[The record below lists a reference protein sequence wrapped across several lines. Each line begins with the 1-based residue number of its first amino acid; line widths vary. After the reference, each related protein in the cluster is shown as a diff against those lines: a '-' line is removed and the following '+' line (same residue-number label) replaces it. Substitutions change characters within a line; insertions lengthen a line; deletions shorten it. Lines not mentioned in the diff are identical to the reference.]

1 MKVSV
6 MPVLHARTF
15 NVDFRTGKLL
25 VEPEIFTDKDSQQV
39 YDIAI
44 ESTRQLEMAPECG
57 RYIILGTGEYTVVG
71 RTVRFI
77 DLYKSCDRT
86 PQYCNVDKEDGRP
99 AYGFV
104 GIMIPSGTVV
114 TPFLMSDALI
124 LNVYEHCIK
133 DRWNE
138 KIDAQCAFNT
148 KKMGFFD
155 VDIEK
160 MPEQPDYAP
169 LLVNATSQT
178 ILEDSEE
185 LREQILFNAMKRALN
200 GGRLSLCT
208 SVTSIESS
216 IFSVI
221 TCKNATFKA
230 KEVARA
236 IEKIGDRQ
244 KEKKSIQGNIGA
256 QSKRNANGLPLIK
269 STRDSTL
276 PVSNRRSE
284 KSLDDIL
291 DMTTTPDEGEDSFQP
306 RLPKK
311 NTNNF
316 TEKALILG
324 TVLGITFIVVELAC
338 HAGPLLLAVTGAYTI
353 IVGGIEAKR
362 IIDRF
367 K

>member
-1 MKVSV
+1 MRISV

-25 VEPEIFTDKDSQQV
+25 VEPEIFTNTDSKQV

-57 RYIILGTGEYTVVG
+57 RYIIWGTGKYTVVG

-104 GIMIPSGTVV
+104 GIMIPSGVV
-114 TPFLMSDALI
+114 ADPFFISDALI
-124 LNVYEHCIK
+124 LDVYEHCIQN
-133 DRWNE
+133 RWNE
-138 KIDAQCAFNT
+138 KIDDQYAFNT

-169 LLVNATSQT
+169 LLVNATPQT

-185 LREQILFNAMKRALN
+185 LREQILYTAMHRALK

-216 IFSVI
+216 IFSIV
-221 TCKNATFKA
+221 TCKNATYKA

-236 IEKIGDRQ
+236 IEKIGDQQNGKR
-244 KEKKSIQGNIGA
+244 STRGNVGA
-256 QSKRNANGLPLIK
+256 QSKRNINGVIMKK
-269 STRDSTL
+269 STCDPTF

-291 DMTTTPDEGEDSFQP
+291 DMTTTPDEGEDPFQP
-306 RLPKK
+306 RLPRNEK
-311 NTNNF
+311 NF

-324 TVLGITFIVVELAC
+324 TVLGITFIVVEIAC